1 MRSGSGAPGTV
12 TSRCASWLTRSSSS
26 RAWPPATK
34 KSPVKKGFRVRPD
47 PADGAGGKECSAR
60 HGRAERRE
68 EGLPARV
75 VGMETGAPSTRRP
88 LPEGHS
94 GRQTRSQRRAS
105 TRGVRQAEYHDALRR
120 GSTTNRRRVGD
131 GRASLAAQAAR
142 GTPLQRS
149 PHGAGWDHV
158 GGAYRLLLAGDAR
171 RVRQMGEC
179 LPALRAVG
187 KAGSLATH
195 SRDSGRGG
203 IARTSDQRTLS
214 DAVGGVLR
222 RLHEW
227 TLDLLGKQ
235 GYEQPTAAN

>member
-47 PADGAGGKECSAR
+47 PADGAGGKERSAR

-75 VGMETGAPSTRRP
+75 LGMEKTGAPSTRRP

-105 TRGVRQAEYHDALRR
+105 TRGSRQAEYHDPLRR
-120 GSTTNRRRVGD
+120 GSTANRRRVGD

-149 PHGAGWDHV
+149 PPGAGWDHV

-179 LPALRAVG
+179 LPTLRAVV

-195 SRDSGRGG
+195 PPSIRRRGVTG
-203 IARTSDQRTLS
+203 PGDEEA
-214 DAVGGVLR
+214 
-222 RLHEW
+222 
-227 TLDLLGKQ
+227 
-235 GYEQPTAAN
+235 